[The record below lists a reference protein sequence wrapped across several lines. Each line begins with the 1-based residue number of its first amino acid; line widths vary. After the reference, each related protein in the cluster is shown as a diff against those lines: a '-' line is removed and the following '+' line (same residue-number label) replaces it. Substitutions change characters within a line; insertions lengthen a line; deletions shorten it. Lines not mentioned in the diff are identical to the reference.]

1 MAIGSNDNIQFNLTN
16 ITDNQILV
24 YDAVTGSFKNETSAV
39 QANTSVTGLGRNIG
53 SQGVGLYKQNDSQY
67 LEFYKLQS
75 GANTTISLNDN
86 VIFIDAVVG
95 SGTVSLG
102 SANANTIAV
111 FDANGNV
118 LNGSDNLLYDGTT
131 LTFVGANNNVSMSN
145 GTVTANNLVT
155 TNFSIA
161 GGNVTFPT
169 ADGTASQILQTDGA
183 GNLTFVNN
191 TDITSK
197 LDSVTFNAH
206 VAQAM
211 VTTGNNAPALNDLY
225 SLGNSSNKFSQV
237 FSTYFRG
244 TADVAV
250 NAQNLGSIPAA
261 NFALSNAV
269 YSTAQVDALIANV
282 DTANVSGLL
291 ANVRVTNGSTSYVQ
305 EDGNVDIRGD
315 GNITVTPDTTNK
327 RITIGL
333 DASQVVTRAFKVISD
348 GSSTIAADS
357 PTDTLTI
364 TGGSGINVVASD
376 PDTLTITN
384 TGITSALNDLSD
396 VSTAGASSGQVLKYN
411 GSSWAPSSDLTG
423 GGGGGISL
431 TDLSVTTD
439 SPSGNGSLS
448 YNNSSG
454 VFTFAPANVQT
465 VTQSLS
471 WNSGNKQ
478 LTISGGNTV
487 DLSVLMDNTD
497 AQDITISGN
506 VISLTGQTGNVDL
519 TSLLGSV
526 AGNYGD
532 SNVASYLTTN
542 NYAQDSDITTANTNL
557 KAYVDNAN
565 TNMQTYVNTANT
577 NVVAYVDNQ
586 VTLLKGGANV
596 NLDSLAEVANALN
609 NSNTQLSTV
618 AFTGNH
624 TDVQNR
630 PTIALSGSDL
640 TYDGTTLDLSGLGAT
655 GPQGPQGNAGTN
667 GTDGVSVSSGTISG
681 NSLVLTMS
689 DSSTINVTGN
699 VVGPTGSTGAAGSN
713 GTDGVGITSVSLV
726 GGANLVLNYSNSS
739 TQDVG
744 NIKGPQGATG
754 STGAQGAGLNDVSVT
769 TLDPSGNGSLSYNS
783 GTGVLTFT
791 PANTSVNT
799 DAQDLTISGNVISLS
814 GQSGNVDLTSILGS
828 TDIVS
833 DTTPQLGGSLDVNGQ
848 DITSASN
855 GNIEL
860 SPHGTG
866 RVIFKGQ
873 SGNGGNGA
881 GRFQLNCENNSHGI
895 VIQGPPHSAG
905 ANYVL
910 TLPDN
915 DGNADQV
922 LKTDGSGAL
931 SWVDQ
936 SGGGSGDIT
945 DVVAGTGLSG
955 GASSGSATV
964 NLADTSVTAGTY
976 GSATKS
982 VQLTIDAQGRIT
994 SAANVNISGGG
1005 GGGSG
1010 TSYEYFKLYYTSAG
1024 AIDTTQGSG
1033 GYSDKSTN
1041 IGNVTINNAAS
1052 NSCEVIV
1059 DFGGNYNYPPLA
1071 ITAYGF
1077 SQSTSEYLIKGQ
1089 SASTNNTTLKLA
1101 GGGSPH
1107 GTLGSAN
1114 LTLSLTRSETG
1125 SSSGFGQSSHA
1136 WIYFTMGS

>member
-16 ITDNQILV
+16 ISDNQILV
-24 YDAVTGSFKNETSAV
+24 YDATTGSFKNETSAV
-39 QANTSVTGLGRNIG
+39 SANANVTGLGRNVG
-53 SQGVGLYKQNDSQY
+53 SQGVGLYKQNDNQY

-95 SGTVSLG
+95 SGTLSLG
-102 SANANTIAV
+102 SGNANTVAV

-118 LNGSDNLLYDGTT
+118 LNGSDNILYDGTT
-131 LTFVGANNNVSMSN
+131 LTFIGANNNVSMSD
-145 GTVTANNLVT
+145 GLVTSNNLVT

-169 ADGTASQILQTDGA
+169 ADGTANQILQTDGA

-191 TDITSK
+191 TDISGK

-211 VTTGNNAPALNDLY
+211 VTTGNNAPALNDTY
-225 SLGNSSNKFSQV
+225 DLGNSSNKFSEI

-250 NAQNLGSIPAA
+250 NSQNLGSVPAA
-261 NFALSNAV
+261 NYRLVSDSFTKAEVN
-269 YSTAQVDALIANV
+269 ALIANV
-282 DTANVSGLL
+282 DTANTSGLL
-291 ANVRVTNGSTSYVQ
+291 SNIRVTNGSTSFVQ

-315 GNITVTPDTTNK
+315 GNITISADTTNK
-327 RITIGL
+327 RLTVGL
-333 DASQVVTRAFKVISD
+333 DANQLVTRAFRQ
-348 GSSTIAADS
+348 IAVSGQDNVVADS
-357 PTDTLTI
+357 PTDTLTFVA
-364 TGGSGINVVASD
+364 GSGM
-376 PDTLTITN
+376 TIT
-384 TGITSALNDLSD
+384 TSN
-396 VSTAGASSGQVLKYN
+396 AGDSVTFTS
-411 GSSWAPSSDLTG
+411 TG
-423 GGGGGISL
+423 GGGGGGNSNVAL
-431 TDLSVTTD
+431 TDFSVTTAT
-439 SPSGNGSLS
+439 PSGNGSLS
-448 YNNSSG
+448 YDNAG
-454 VFTFAPANVQT
+454 VFTFTPANVQT

-532 SNVASYLTTN
+532 SNVASYLSTN

-618 AFTGNH
+618 AFTG
-624 TDVQNR
+624 TYSDLQTR
-630 PTIALSGSDL
+630 PTISLSGSDL

-699 VVGPTGSTGAAGSN
+699 VVGPTGATGAAGSN
-713 GTDGVGITSVSLV
+713 GSDGTDGVGITSVSLV

-744 NIKGPQGATG
+744 NIKGPTG
-754 STGAQGAGLNDVSVT
+754 STGATGPQGAGLNDVSVT

-783 GTGVLTFT
+783 GTGVFSFT

-799 DAQDLTISGNVISLS
+799 DAQDLSLSGNTISLS
-814 GQSGNVDLTSILGS
+814 GQSGNVDLTTLLGS
-828 TDIVS
+828 YGGGLSNIVE
-833 DTTPQLGGSLDVNGQ
+833 DTSPQLGGALDVNGQ
-848 DITSASN
+848 DIVTTSN
-855 GNIEL
+855 GDIDLDPNG
-860 SPHGTG
+860 SG
-866 RVIFKGQ
+866 VVVFKG
-873 SGNGGNGA
+873 NATKGA
-881 GRFQLNCENNSHGI
+881 GQFKLNCENNSHGI
-895 VIQGPPHSAG
+895 TIKGPPHSAG
-905 ANYVL
+905 ASYTL
-910 TLPDN
+910 TLPNN
-915 DGNADQV
+915 DGDADQV
-922 LKTDGSGAL
+922 LKTDGSGGL
-931 SWVDQ
+931 SWVAQ
-936 SGGGSGDIT
+936 
-945 DVVAGTGLSG
+945 SG
-955 GASSGSATV
+955 GASALNDLSDVSTSGAASGQVLKYNGSSWAPA
-964 NLADTSVTAGTY
+964 ADNT
-976 GSATKS
+976 
-982 VQLTIDAQGRIT
+982 
-994 SAANVNISGGG
+994 GGG
-1005 GGGSG
+1005 GGGS
-1010 TSYEYFKLYYTSAG
+1010 SSFEYFKLYYTSAG

-1033 GYSDKSTN
+1033 GYSDASTN

-1059 DFGGNYNYPPLA
+1059 DFGGNYNFPPVA
-1071 ITAYGF
+1071 ITAYGY

-1089 SASTNNTTLKLA
+1089 SASVNNTTLKLA
-1101 GGGSPH
+1101 GSGSPH
-1107 GTLGSAN
+1107 GSLGTSN
-1114 LTLSLTRSETG
+1114 VTLSLTRSETG
-1125 SSSGFGQSSHA
+1125 SSSSFGQTTHA
-1136 WIYFTMGS
+1136 WIYFSMGS